1 MTRPPREYDDIP
13 GTFVFDGEHSRKGYT
28 LNMFCMS
35 LNEEANREAFRADP
49 AAYLDRW
56 QLTPEQR
63 AAVEERDWLGMLR
76 LGGNIYYVFKLAIFD
91 GLSMQDVGGL
101 MSHTTGEEFT
111 EMMIAGGRPVEGNRY
126 RKDWE
131 DA

>member
-1 MTRPPREYDDIP
+1 MSRPQREYDDIP
-13 GTFVFDGEHSRKGYT
+13 GTYVFDGEHSRKGYA

-35 LNEEANREAFRADP
+35 LNDEANREAFRTDP
-49 AAYLDRW
+49 AAYLDGW

-63 AAVEERDWLGMLR
+63 TAVEERDWLGMLR

-101 MSHTTGEEFT
+101 MSHTTGKDFN
-111 EMMIAGGRPVEGNRY
+111 EMMIAGGRSVEGNRS
-126 RKDWE
+126 RKEWE